1 MIDDD
6 DIIIIAQHHGFITFQ
21 SVDGQT
27 GAHILGVTTDGSK
40 ATRFKFRDLENGRF
54 IEDNY
59 NILYLPHNQVSQKG
73 WFLDCGL

>member
-6 DIIIIAQHHGFITFQ
+6 DIIIVAQHHGFVTFQ

-27 GAHILGVTTDGSK
+27 GAHILGVTTDESK

-54 IEDNY
+54 IGNNNW
-59 NILYLPHNQVSQKG
+59 NILYLPHNQVSRQG
-73 WFLDCGL
+73 WVLDL